1 MRVRTRAFIFDM
13 DGTMIERAGAH
24 RAAHERD
31 DDQLTHMNFLETP
44 DA

>member
-1 MRVRTRAFIFDM
+1 MKTAAPIFDV

-31 DDQLTHMNFLETP
+31 DDQLTHMNSLETP

>member
-13 DGTMIERAGAH
+13 DGTMLAGAH
-24 RAAHERD
+24 LAAHERD
-31 DDQLTHMNFLETP
+31 DDPLTHMNFLETP